1 MEKSGTKYHL
11 NCLTSFCRREKKRN
25 RVYYD
30 EPVDK
35 QIVKST
41 LAISFHNTTSTK
53 FEVSTLNNPAPK
65 LIITISLFQMFSAK
79 LLPYKQ
85 SLCKTFVVH

>member
-1 MEKSGTKYHL
+1 METSGTKYHL
-11 NCLTSFCRREKKRN
+11 NCLTSFCRREKKIN
-25 RVYYD
+25 RVFYD
-30 EPVDK
+30 ERVDE

-53 FEVSTLNNPAPK
+53 FKISTLNNPAPE
-65 LIITISLFQMFSAK
+65 LIITASYFQMFSAK
-79 LLPYKQ
+79 LLRYKQ